1 VIGVLT
7 KNPNASP
14 KTIINACVATRKKL
28 AKSISVES
36 QRF

>member
-1 VIGVLT
+1 MIGVLT

-14 KTIINACVATRKKL
+14 KTITNACVAMRKKIN
-28 AKSISVES
+28 KKISVES

>member
-7 KNPNASP
+7 KNPNVSP
-14 KTIINACVATRKKL
+14 KIIINACVAMRKKL
-28 AKSISVES
+28 AKKISIES